1 MNKEIWVEHP
11 SSTEG
16 TSFTKFEVSNFGR
29 LKIYNHLSPE
39 GRITNGTIIG
49 GVPSYVYK
57 TYQPASKKELAILA
71 EIDAQYQE
79 ARNNVA
85 KFRYQP
91 LKLAQYK
98 KERDKLREKKKKQN
112 HKIQKKREKSVI
124 LVIHRLVAEY
134 FLEKPLEE
142 DKVFVI
148 HKDFDKT
155 NNHVDN
161 LAWASQKEINAR
173 HSQQPKL
180 ILHRFKMQFYNIP
193 APANHRKLSEAD
205 VLYIKKR
212 LKKGDTDAKLAQ
224 RFNVSNSTIMSIR
237 NGKTWKNIKLVEDL
251 LEEKKK

>member
-1 MNKEIWVEHP
+1 MEHP

-39 GRITNGTIIG
+39 GRITKGSLVG
-49 GVPSYVYK
+49 GVPTYIYK
-57 TYQPASKKELAILA
+57 TYKPVAEEDAAKLS
-71 EIDAQYQE
+71 EIDKKYQE
-79 ARNNVA
+79 ARDMVA
-85 KFRYQP
+85 KYRYQP
-91 LKLAQYK
+91 LKLEQYK

-112 HKIQKKREKSVI
+112 HKIQKKRERPVTLI
-124 LVIHRLVAEY
+124 IHRLVAEY
-134 FLEKPLEE
+134 FLEKPLDE
-142 DKVFVI
+142 DKIFVI
-148 HKDFDKT
+148 HKDYDKT

-161 LAWASQKEINAR
+161 LAWATQDEISAR
-173 HSQQPKL
+173 HSKQPKL
-180 ILHRFKMQFYNIP
+180 VLHRFKMQFYNIP

-237 NGKTWKNIKLVEDL
+237 NGKTWKNVKLVEDL